1 MLRIKQLA
9 NSNQQ
14 LVKILVPSY
23 YYLVPEPTPGGSG

>member
-14 LVKILVPSY
+14 LVEILVPNSCF
-23 YYLVPEPTPGGSG
+23 LVSGPTQGGVL